1 MGIGITNG
9 IGPVSRR
16 AFLRG
21 GATLAVLGMAPAAWA
36 RSTAK
41 ARTRNPLARSRFT
54 PHVGAKF
61 RMRGD
66 GHDVE
71 VVLTK
76 VSNLIPVMRAEDPNR
91 FALLLKAPYRHLP
104 VEGIR
109 TFHHRAFG
117 DVTLFVSP
125 VDRGVDGRYYEAVIN
140 RAHK

>member
-1 MGIGITNG
+1 M
-9 IGPVSRR
+9 SRR
-16 AFLRG
+16 VFLRG
-21 GATLAVLGMAPAAWA
+21 GATLAFFAVAPAAWA
-36 RSTAK
+36 RSTG
-41 ARTRNPLARSRFT
+41 ARTRNGLTRSRFT
-54 PHVGAKF
+54 SHVGAKF

-71 VVLTK
+71 VVLTEIN
-76 VSNLIPVMRAEDPNR
+76 NLIPVLRAEDPNR

-109 TFHHRAFG
+109 TFHHHGLG

-140 RAHK
+140 RARK